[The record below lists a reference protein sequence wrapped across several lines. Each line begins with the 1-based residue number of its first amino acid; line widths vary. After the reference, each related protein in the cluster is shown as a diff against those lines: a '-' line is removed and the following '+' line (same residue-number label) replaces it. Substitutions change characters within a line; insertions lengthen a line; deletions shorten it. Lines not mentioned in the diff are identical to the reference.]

1 MGDLHSSSDIKMRD
15 MGTPDALGTGHH
27 DAPTAGVIFV
37 EPGLLGIKHIKFL
50 SSIIKCFGQL
60 QL

>member
-1 MGDLHSSSDIKMRD
+1 MGDLHSSSDVKIRD
-15 MGTPDALGTGHH
+15 MGTPGALGTGHH
-27 DAPTAGVIFV
+27 DSSTAGVILV
-37 EPGLLGIKHIKFL
+37 EPGFLGIKHIMFL